1 MSEYIE
7 FYRGERTTPLGNF
20 DIHAVLDFDDKILE
34 KEHGFVQFAFPN
46 PLLSKVQP
54 DAASEPFTSEAAQE
68 MLQDAVVVTRAK
80 QMVSKMLKF
89 WGIDSE
95 TVSITNQPRF
105 NAKLRRAN
113 HNQLRMT
120 RVLIF
125 LKCMGWTELMDG
137 LRGLLVAN
145 VPHGM
150 RAVRFWNK
158 V

>member
-1 MSEYIE
+1 MARLSVTRLAKSFGPKPVLSGVDLDVAE
-7 FYRGERTTPLGNF
+7 GALV
-20 DIHAVLDFDDKILE
+20 AVLGASGSGKTTLLRLIC
-34 KEHGFVQFAFPN
+34 GFERAD
-46 PLLSKVQP
+46 SG
-54 DAASEPFTSEAAQE
+54 
-68 MLQDAVVVTRAK
+68 VVA
-80 QMVSKMLKF
+80 
-89 WGIDSE
+89 IDGE